1 MDIVK
6 YRLNETTD
14 VIALVVGVRTLEGEK
29 HATLV
34 FANPDRA
41 TQMTSSFWR
50 DALIRV
56 KDARQGTGVG
66 EWVEQILIN
75 TGSLHVSVP
84 GIPRFAVETIQ
95 PVVKEPISVHAEESE
110 PHADRAQKKQRSV

>member
-14 VIALVVGVRTLEGEK
+14 VIAMVVGERTLEGEK

-50 DALIRV
+50 EALIRV
-56 KDARQGTGVG
+56 KDARQGPGVG

-75 TGSLHVSVP
+75 TGPLHVSVP

-95 PVVKEPISVHAEESE
+95 PIVKEPISVHAEESE
-110 PHADRAQKKQRSV
+110 PHADLVPKKQRSV

>member
-14 VIALVVGVRTLEGEK
+14 VIALVVGERTLEGEK

-34 FANPDRA
+34 FVNPDRA

-50 DALIRV
+50 EALVRV
-56 KDARQGTGVG
+56 KDARKG
-66 EWVEQILIN
+66 
-75 TGSLHVSVP
+75 
-84 GIPRFAVETIQ
+84 
-95 PVVKEPISVHAEESE
+95 
-110 PHADRAQKKQRSV
+110 RALGNGWSRS

>member
-14 VIALVVGVRTLEGEK
+14 VIALVVGERILEGEK

-34 FANPDRA
+34 FANPSRA

-50 DALIRV
+50 EALVRV
-56 KDARQGTGVG
+56 KDARQGSGIG

-75 TGSLHVSVP
+75 TGPLNVLVP
-84 GIPRFAVETIQ
+84 GTPHFTVETIQ
-95 PVVKEPISVHAEESE
+95 PAVKEPISVHAEESE
-110 PHADRAQKKQRSV
+110 PHADRPARR

>member
-14 VIALVVGVRTLEGEK
+14 VIALVVGERTLEGEK

-34 FANPDRA
+34 FANPDRS
-41 TQMTSSFWR
+41 TQLTSSFWR
-50 DALIRV
+50 EALVRV
-56 KDARQGTGVG
+56 KDARQGSGVG

-75 TGSLHVSVP
+75 TGPLHVSVP

-110 PHADRAQKKQRSV
+110 PHADRPARR

>member
-1 MDIVK
+1 LDIVK
-6 YRLNETTD
+6 YRLSETTD
-14 VIALVVGVRTLEGEK
+14 VIALVVGEHTLEGEK

-34 FANPDRA
+34 FANPSRA

-50 DALIRV
+50 EALVRV
-56 KDARQGTGVG
+56 KDSRQGPCVG
-66 EWVEQILIN
+66 EWVEQIPIN
-75 TGSLHVSVP
+75 AGPLHVSVP

-110 PHADRAQKKQRSV
+110 PHADRPARR

>member
-14 VIALVVGVRTLEGEK
+14 VIALVVGERTLEGEK

-34 FANPDRA
+34 FANPSRA
-41 TQMTSSFWR
+41 SQMTSSFWR
-50 DALIRV
+50 EALVRV
-56 KDARQGTGVG
+56 KDAKQGTGVG
-66 EWVEQILIN
+66 EWVDQILIN

-84 GIPRFAVETIQ
+84 GVPRLAVETIQ
-95 PVVKEPISVHAEESE
+95 PLVKEPISLHAEESE
-110 PHADRAQKKQRSV
+110 PSADRPRKG

>member
-6 YRLNETTD
+6 YRLDETTD
-14 VIALVVGVRTLEGEK
+14 VIALVVGERTLEGEK

-34 FANPDRA
+34 FANPSRA

-50 DALIRV
+50 EALVRV
-56 KDARQGTGVG
+56 KDARQGSGVG

-75 TGSLHVSVP
+75 TGPLNVLVP
-84 GIPRFAVETIQ
+84 GIPHFSVETIQ
-95 PVVKEPISVHAEESE
+95 PAVKEPVSVHAEESE
-110 PHADRAQKKQRSV
+110 PHADRPAKQRS